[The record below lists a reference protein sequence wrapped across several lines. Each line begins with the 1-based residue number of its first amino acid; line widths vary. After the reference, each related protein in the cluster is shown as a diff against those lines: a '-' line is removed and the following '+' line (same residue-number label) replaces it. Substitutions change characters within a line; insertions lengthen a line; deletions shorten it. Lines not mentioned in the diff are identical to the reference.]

1 MDERKD
7 SRDEDELSIASDD
20 IFIEVPTPKS
30 EEATLSWR
38 NDPSYKYVF
47 AVQLDFFLKLC
58 ILFTC
63 VHSLLSN
70 HISSHHIEISNFH
83 LNNSFS
89 DWKIRIKIQNKVD
102 EYSSDNSCVDRT
114 YNVHRNILA
123 IGERRSGYFANLLH
137 YGIDDGNSC
146 SDIELS
152 SRAATYFPDLLD
164 FLYSSTAFVITTR
177 NAIAL
182 LFLSQ
187 AFQVVSLE
195 TKVETF
201 LHEDIK
207 LSNFGYYMSDALYFS
222 DETIAVKVIDT
233 CEKEAMLLLNSP
245 NIPLSSIIL
254 NVPILSSVLKVE
266 EKWKDIWLFLTQ
278 EKRSLH
284 EQIFT
289 KLQVLRT
296 RKNSR

>member
-1 MDERKD
+1 M
-7 SRDEDELSIASDD
+7 
-20 IFIEVPTPKS
+20 
-30 EEATLSWR
+30 
-38 NDPSYKYVF
+38 
-47 AVQLDFFLKLC
+47 C

-63 VHSLLSN
+63 VNSLPSN
-70 HISSHHIEISNFH
+70 HITSHLITSKYQTFH
-83 LNNSFS
+83 LKNSFS
-89 DWKIRIKIQNKVD
+89 DWKIRIKIQNNRSEKVGD
-102 EYSSDNSCVDRT
+102 EYSSDNSFVDRT

-164 FLYSSTAFVITTR
+164 FLYSSTAFDITTR
-177 NAIAL
+177 NAVAL

-195 TKVETF
+195 TKVEKF
-201 LHEDIK
+201 IHADIK
-207 LSNFGYYMSDALYFS
+207 LYNFGYYMSDALYFS
-222 DETIAVKVIDT
+222 DETIALQVIDT
-233 CEKEAMLLLNSP
+233 CEKEALLLFNTP
-245 NIPLSSIIL
+245 NMHLSSML

-266 EKWKDIWLFLTQ
+266 EKWKDIRLFLTQ

-284 EQIFT
+284 EQIVT
-289 KLQVLRT
+289 KLQVLR

>member
-1 MDERKD
+1 MTFSLRSQRQNQKKLLYRGGMIHPI
-7 SRDEDELSIASDD
+7 STFLLC
-20 IFIEVPTPKS
+20 K
-30 EEATLSWR
+30 
-38 NDPSYKYVF
+38 
-47 AVQLDFFLKLC
+47 LDFFVKLC
-58 ILFTC
+58 MLFTC
-63 VHSLLSN
+63 VHILLSH

-164 FLYSSTAFVITTR
+164 FLYSSTAFDITTR

-195 TKVETF
+195 TKVEKF
-201 LHEDIK
+201 IHADIK

-222 DETIAVKVIDT
+222 DETIAFKVIDT
-233 CEKEAMLLLNSP
+233 CEKEAMLLFNSP
-245 NIPLSSIIL
+245 NIHLSSIIL

-289 KLQVLRT
+289 KLQVLR

>member
-1 MDERKD
+1 MR
-7 SRDEDELSIASDD
+7 
-20 IFIEVPTPKS
+20 
-30 EEATLSWR
+30 
-38 NDPSYKYVF
+38 
-47 AVQLDFFLKLC
+47 
-58 ILFTC
+58 TC
-63 VHSLLSN
+63 VNSLPSN
-70 HISSHHIEISNFH
+70 HISSHHIEKSNFH
-83 LNNSFS
+83 LKNSFS
-89 DWKIRIKIQNKVD
+89 DWKIRIKIQNNKSKKEEGD
-102 EYSSDNSCVDRT
+102 EYSPDNSCVDRT

-164 FLYSSTAFVITTR
+164 FLYSSTAFDITTR
-177 NAIAL
+177 NAVAL

-195 TKVETF
+195 TKVEKF
-201 LHEDIK
+201 LQEDIK

-222 DETIAVKVIDT
+222 DETIAFKVLDT
-233 CEKEAMLLLNSP
+233 CEKEALLLLNSP
-245 NIPLSSIIL
+245 NIPLSSML

-266 EKWKDIWLFLTQ
+266 EKCKDIWLFLTQ

-289 KLQVLRT
+289 KLQVLR
-296 RKNSR
+296 RKKSRL

>member
-1 MDERKD
+1 M
-7 SRDEDELSIASDD
+7 
-20 IFIEVPTPKS
+20 
-30 EEATLSWR
+30 
-38 NDPSYKYVF
+38 
-47 AVQLDFFLKLC
+47 
-58 ILFTC
+58 FTC

-89 DWKIRIKIQNKVD
+89 DWKIRIKRQNNSD
-102 EYSSDNSCVDRT
+102 EYSSDNSFVDRT

-123 IGERRSGYFANLLH
+123 IGARRSGYFANLLH

-164 FLYSSTAFVITTR
+164 FLYSSTAFDITTR
-177 NAIAL
+177 NAVAL

-195 TKVETF
+195 TKVEKF
-201 LHEDIK
+201 LQEDIK

-222 DETIAVKVIDT
+222 DETIAFKVMDT
-233 CEKEAMLLLNSP
+233 CEKEAMLLFHSP
-245 NIPLSSIIL
+245 NSHLSSIFL
-254 NVPILSSVLKVE
+254 NVPILSSVRKVE
-266 EKWKDIWLFLTQ
+266 EKCTDIWLFLTQ

-289 KLQVLRT
+289 KLQVLR